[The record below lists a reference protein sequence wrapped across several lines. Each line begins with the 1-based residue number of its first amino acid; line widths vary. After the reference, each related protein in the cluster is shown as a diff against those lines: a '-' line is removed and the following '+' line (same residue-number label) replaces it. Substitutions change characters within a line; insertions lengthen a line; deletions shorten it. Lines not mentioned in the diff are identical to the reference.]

1 MSVAIF
7 TTIIFILHHVSIFKV
22 KIRRERPGHIL
33 PPTNSQAPG
42 SKAKKTS
49 HPIDPSLFF
58 FFSPAGRP
66 LGQPRPNCPNPVKIF
81 FNMGIKIVADL

>member
-7 TTIIFILHHVSIFKV
+7 TTIIFILYHVSIFKV

-58 FFSPAGRP
+58 FFLAQLGDLWAS
-66 LGQPRPNCPNPVKIF
+66 LGQ
-81 FNMGIKIVADL
+81 IVPTL